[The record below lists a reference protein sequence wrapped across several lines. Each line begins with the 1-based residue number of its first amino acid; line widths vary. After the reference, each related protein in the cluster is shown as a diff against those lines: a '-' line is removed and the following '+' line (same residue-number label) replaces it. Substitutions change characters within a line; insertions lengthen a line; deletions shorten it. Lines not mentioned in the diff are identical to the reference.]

1 MRVREGRRLWS
12 SVREALAQRIA
23 AGEMPPGYQL
33 PPEPELATGFGVSRA
48 TVREALRSLEEDG
61 FLTRTRGAGT
71 FVTHRPRLRN
81 NLDVNFGV
89 TDAIRAAGMEPGS
102 EANQAVER
110 PASPEEARRLA
121 LQLGAPIVVVE
132 RVRTADRR
140 PVVYSQD
147 LMPKAVVGDRS
158 DLLERLLGRSIYEYL
173 ERDRGI
179 VVHHGVAS
187 FRPVKADR
195 SVAGR
200 LRVIKGALLLYI
212 RQVDYDD
219 QGQPVLLSDEY
230 HLADAFEFTVVRRG
244 PGRRFG

>member
-1 MRVREGRRLWS
+1 MRTKEGRRLWS
-12 SVREALAQRIA
+12 SIREELAQRIA
-23 AGEMPPGYQL
+23 SGKMPPGSQL
-33 PPEPELATGFGVSRA
+33 PPEPALATGFGVSRA
-48 TVREALRSLEEDG
+48 TLREALRSLEEDG

-89 TDAIRAAGMEPGS
+89 TDAIRGAGMEPGS
-102 EANQAVER
+102 EAIQVFER
-110 PASPEEARRLA
+110 PASPEIARRLA
-121 LQLGAPIVVVE
+121 IPPGAPIVVVE

-147 LMPKAVVGDRS
+147 MMPSAVVGDRS
-158 DLLERLLGRSIYEYL
+158 DLLDRLSGRSIYEYL

-187 FRPVKADR
+187 FRPIKADR
-195 SVAGR
+195 TVAGR

-219 QGQPVLLSDEY
+219 QGRPVLLSDEY

>member
-1 MRVREGRRLWS
+1 MRTREGRRLWS
-12 SVREALAQRIA
+12 SIREELAQRIA
-23 AGEMPPGYQL
+23 SGKMAPGSQL

-48 TVREALRSLEEDG
+48 TLREALRSLEEDG

-89 TDAIRAAGMEPGS
+89 TDAIRGAGMEPGS
-102 EANQAVER
+102 EANQALER
-110 PASPEEARRLA
+110 TASPEVARRLA
-121 LQLGAPIVVVE
+121 IPPGAPIVAVE

-140 PVVYSQD
+140 PVVYSRD
-147 LMPKAVVGDRS
+147 IMPSAVAGDPS
-158 DLLERLLGRSIYEYL
+158 NLLERLSGRSIYEYL
-173 ERDRGI
+173 ERDRAI

-187 FRPVKADR
+187 FRPIKADR
-195 SVAGR
+195 IVAGR
-200 LRVIKGALLLYI
+200 LRIIKGALLLYI

-219 QGQPVLLSDEY
+219 QGRPVLLSDEY

>member
-1 MRVREGRRLWS
+1 VRTREGRRLWS
-12 SVREALAQRIA
+12 SIREELAHLIA
-23 AGEMPPGYQL
+23 SGKMPPGSQL

-48 TVREALRSLEEDG
+48 TLREALRSLEEDG

-102 EANQAVER
+102 EAVQVVER
-110 PASPEEARRLA
+110 PSSPEVARRLA
-121 LQLGAPIVVVE
+121 VPSGSSIVAVE

-140 PVVYSQD
+140 PVVYSRD
-147 LMPKAVVGDRS
+147 IMPKTVAGDWS
-158 DLLERLLGRSIYEYL
+158 DLVEQISGRSIYEYL

-187 FRPVKADR
+187 FRPIKADR

-219 QGQPVLLSDEY
+219 QGRPVLLSDEY

>member
-1 MRVREGRRLWS
+1 MRMREGKRLWS

-48 TVREALRSLEEDG
+48 TLREALRSLEEDG

-121 LQLGAPIVVVE
+121 VQSGAPIVVVE

-147 LMPKAVVGDRS
+147 LMPKAVVSDRS

-187 FRPVKADR
+187 FRPIKADR

-219 QGQPVLLSDEY
+219 QGRPVLLSDEY

>member
-1 MRVREGRRLWS
+1 VRMREGKRLWS

-48 TVREALRSLEEDG
+48 TLREALRSLEEDG

-89 TDAIRAAGMEPGS
+89 TDAIRGAGMEPGS
-102 EANQAVER
+102 EANQVIER
-110 PASPEEARRLA
+110 PASSEDARRLA
-121 LQLGAPIVVVE
+121 ISPGAPIVAVE

-147 LMPKAVVGDRS
+147 IMPSAVVGDRS
-158 DLLERLLGRSIYEYL
+158 VLLERLSGRSIYEYL

-179 VVHHGVAS
+179 IVHHGVAS

-219 QGQPVLLSDEY
+219 QGRPVLLSEEF

-244 PGRRFG
+244 PGKRFE

>member
-1 MRVREGRRLWS
+1 MRTREGRRLWS
-12 SVREALAQRIA
+12 SIREELAQRIA
-23 AGEMPPGYQL
+23 TGKMPPGSQL
-33 PPEPELATGFGVSRA
+33 PPEPALATGFGVSRA

-89 TDAIRAAGMEPGS
+89 TDAIRGAGMEPGS

-110 PASPEEARRLA
+110 TASPEVARRLA
-121 LQLGAPIVVVE
+121 LPPGTPIVAIE

-140 PVVYSQD
+140 PVVYSRD
-147 LMPKAVVGDRS
+147 ILPTTVAGDRS
-158 DLLERLLGRSIYEYL
+158 NLLERISGRSIYEYL

-187 FRPVKADR
+187 FRPIRADR
-195 SVAGR
+195 AVAR
-200 LRVIKGALLLYI
+200 ALRIIKGALLLYI
-212 RQVDYDD
+212 RQVDYDE
-219 QGQPVLLSDEY
+219 QGRPVLLSDEF

-244 PGRRFG
+244 PGRKFE

>member
-1 MRVREGRRLWS
+1 MRTREGRRLWS
-12 SVREALAQRIA
+12 SIREELAQRIA
-23 AGEMPPGYQL
+23 SGMMPPGSQL

-61 FLTRTRGAGT
+61 FLTRSRGAGT

-89 TDAIRAAGMEPGS
+89 TDAIRGAGMEPGS

-121 LQLGAPIVVVE
+121 VQSGAPIVVVE

-187 FRPVKADR
+187 FRPIKADR

>member
-1 MRVREGRRLWS
+1 MRTREGKRLWS
-12 SVREALAQRIA
+12 SVREELAQRIA
-23 AGEMPPGYQL
+23 SGEMPPGYQL

-102 EANQAVER
+102 EANRVVER
-110 PASPEEARRLA
+110 PASPEVARRLA
-121 LQLGAPIVVVE
+121 IQSGAPIVAVE

-147 LMPKAVVGDRS
+147 IMPSAVVGDRS
-158 DLLERLLGRSIYEYL
+158 DLLERLTGRSIYEYL

-179 VVHHGVAS
+179 VVHHGVAN
-187 FRPVKADR
+187 FRPIKADR
-195 SVAGR
+195 TVAGA

-212 RQVDYDD
+212 RQVDYND
-219 QGQPVLLSDEY
+219 QGRPVLLSDEY

>member
-1 MRVREGRRLWS
+1 MREGKRLWS

-48 TVREALRSLEEDG
+48 TLREALRSLEEDG

-89 TDAIRAAGMEPGS
+89 TDAIRGAGMEPGS

-121 LQLGAPIVVVE
+121 VQSGAPIVVVE

-147 LMPKAVVGDRS
+147 LMPKAVVSDRS

-187 FRPVKADR
+187 FRPIKADR

-219 QGQPVLLSDEY
+219 QGRPVLLSDEY

-244 PGRRFG
+244 PGRRLG

>member
-1 MRVREGRRLWS
+1 MRTREGKRLWS
-12 SVREALAQRIA
+12 SIREDLAQRIA
-23 AGEMPPGYQL
+23 SGKMPPGSQL

-48 TVREALRSLEEDG
+48 TLREALRSLEEDG

-89 TDAIRAAGMEPGS
+89 TDAIRDAGMEPGS
-102 EANQAVER
+102 EANQVFER
-110 PASPEEARRLA
+110 PASPGVARRLA
-121 LQLGAPIVVVE
+121 VPSGSPIVAVE

-140 PVVYSQD
+140 PVVYSRD
-147 LMPKAVVGDRS
+147 MMPTDVGGYRS
-158 DLLERLLGRSIYEYL
+158 DLLERLSDRSIYEYL

-187 FRPVKADR
+187 FRPIKADR
-195 SVAGR
+195 AVAGA

-219 QGQPVLLSDEY
+219 QGRPVLLSDEY

-244 PGRRFG
+244 PGRRLG

>member
-1 MRVREGRRLWS
+1 MKTRERRGLWS
-12 SVREALAQRIA
+12 SVREELAQRIA
-23 AGEMPPGYQL
+23 SGKMPPGYQL
-33 PPEPELATGFGVSRA
+33 PPEPELATDFGVSRA
-48 TVREALRSLEEDG
+48 TLREALRSLEEDG

-102 EANQAVER
+102 EAIQVIER
-110 PASPEEARRLA
+110 PASPEVARRLA
-121 LQLGAPIVVVE
+121 ILHGAPTVAVE
-132 RVRTADRR
+132 RVRTADGR
-140 PVVYSQD
+140 PVVYSRD
-147 LMPKAVVGDRS
+147 IMPRPAVDRS
-158 DLLERLLGRSIYEYL
+158 DLVERISGRSIYEYL

-187 FRPVKADR
+187 FRPIKADR
-195 SVAGR
+195 TVAGR

-219 QGQPVLLSDEY
+219 QGRPVLLSDEY

>member
-1 MRVREGRRLWS
+1 MKLREGRGLWS
-12 SVREALAQRIA
+12 SVREELAQRIA
-23 AGEMPPGYQL
+23 SGEMPPGYQL
-33 PPEPELATGFGVSRA
+33 PPEPELAMGLGVSRA
-48 TVREALRSLEEDG
+48 TLREALRSLEEDG

-71 FVTHRPRLRN
+71 FVTHRPRLRS

-102 EANQAVER
+102 EAIRVVER
-110 PASPEEARRLA
+110 PASPEVARRLA
-121 LQLGAPIVVVE
+121 LPSGSPIVAVE

-147 LMPKAVVGDRS
+147 MMPTDVGGDRS
-158 DLLERLLGRSIYEYL
+158 DLLERLSGRSIYEYL

-187 FRPVKADR
+187 FRPIKADR
-195 SVAGR
+195 AVAGA
-200 LRVIKGALLLYI
+200 LRVIKGALLLYV

-219 QGQPVLLSDEY
+219 QGRPVLLSDEF

-244 PGRRFG
+244 PGRRFE

>member
-1 MRVREGRRLWS
+1 MRTREGKRLWS
-12 SVREALAQRIA
+12 SVREELAQRIA
-23 AGEMPPGYQL
+23 SGEMPPGYQL

-48 TVREALRSLEEDG
+48 TLREALRSLEEDG

-102 EANQAVER
+102 EANQVVER
-110 PASPEEARRLA
+110 LASPEVARRLA
-121 LQLGAPIVVVE
+121 VRSGAPIVAVE

-140 PVVYSQD
+140 PVVYSED
-147 LMPKAVVGDRS
+147 IMPRAIVADWS
-158 DLLERLLGRSIYEYL
+158 DLLERLSGRSIYEYL

-187 FRPVKADR
+187 FRPIRADR
-195 SVAGR
+195 TVAGA

-219 QGQPVLLSDEY
+219 QGRPVLLSNEY
-230 HLADAFEFTVVRRG
+230 HYLIASA
-244 PGRRFG
+244 

>member
-1 MRVREGRRLWS
+1 MRMREGKQLWS
-12 SVREALAQRIA
+12 SVREELAEGMA
-23 AGEMPPGYQL
+23 SGKMPPGYQL
-33 PPEPELATGFGVSRA
+33 PPEPELAMDFGVSRA
-48 TVREALRSLEEDG
+48 TLREALRSLEEDG

-102 EANQAVER
+102 EAIQVFER
-110 PASPEEARRLA
+110 PASPGVARRLA
-121 LQLGAPIVVVE
+121 VPSGSPIVAVD

-147 LMPKAVVGDRS
+147 VMPKDVVGDRT
-158 DLLERLLGRSIYEYL
+158 DLLERLSGRSIYEHL

-187 FRPVKADR
+187 FRPIKADR
-195 SVAGR
+195 TVAGA

-212 RQVDYDD
+212 RQVDYDE
-219 QGQPVLLSDEY
+219 QGRPVLLSDEY
-230 HLADAFEFTVVRRG
+230 HLADAFEFTLVRRG

>member
-1 MRVREGRRLWS
+1 MRMREGKRLWT
-12 SVREALAQRIA
+12 SVREALAERMA
-23 AGEMPPGYQL
+23 SGKMPPGYQL
-33 PPEPELATGFGVSRA
+33 PPEPELATDFGVSRA
-48 TVREALRSLEEDG
+48 TLREALRSLEEDG

-89 TDAIRAAGMEPGS
+89 TDAIRAAGMDPGS
-102 EANQAVER
+102 EAIQVVER
-110 PASPEEARRLA
+110 PAPPDVARRLA
-121 LQLGAPIVVVE
+121 VPSGCAIVAVE

-140 PVVYSQD
+140 PVVYSRD
-147 LMPKAVVGDRS
+147 MMPTNGGDRS
-158 DLLERLLGRSIYEYL
+158 NLLERLSDQSIYEYL

-187 FRPVKADR
+187 FRPIKADR
-195 SVAGR
+195 AVAGA

-219 QGQPVLLSDEY
+219 QGRPVLLSEEF

>member
-1 MRVREGRRLWS
+1 MRTREGRRLWS
-12 SVREALAQRIA
+12 SIREELAQRIA
-23 AGEMPPGYQL
+23 TGKMPPGSQL
-33 PPEPELATGFGVSRA
+33 PPEPALATGFGVSRA

-89 TDAIRAAGMEPGS
+89 TDAIRGAGMEPGS

-110 PASPEEARRLA
+110 TASPEVARRLA
-121 LQLGAPIVVVE
+121 LPPGTPIVAIE

-147 LMPKAVVGDRS
+147 ILPTTVAGDRS
-158 DLLERLLGRSIYEYL
+158 NLLERISGRSIYEYL

-187 FRPVKADR
+187 FRPIRADR
-195 SVAGR
+195 AVAR
-200 LRVIKGALLLYI
+200 ALRIIKGALLLYI
-212 RQVDYDD
+212 RQVDYDE
-219 QGQPVLLSDEY
+219 QGRPVLLSDEF

-244 PGRRFG
+244 PGRKFE

>member
-1 MRVREGRRLWS
+1 MRTREGRRLWS
-12 SVREALAQRIA
+12 SIREDLAQRIA
-23 AGEMPPGYQL
+23 SGKMPPGSQL

-48 TVREALRSLEEDG
+48 TLREALRSLEEDG

-89 TDAIRAAGMEPGS
+89 TDAIRGAGMDPGS
-102 EANQAVER
+102 EANQALER
-110 PASPEEARRLA
+110 TASPEVARRLA
-121 LQLGAPIVVVE
+121 IPPGAPIVAVE

-140 PVVYSQD
+140 PVVYSED
-147 LMPKAVVGDRS
+147 IMPSAVAGDRS
-158 DLLERLLGRSIYEYL
+158 NLLERLSGRSIYEYL

-195 SVAGR
+195 TVAGR

-219 QGQPVLLSDEY
+219 QGRPVLLSDEF

>member
-1 MRVREGRRLWS
+1 MRTREGRRLWS
-12 SVREALAQRIA
+12 SIREDLAQRIA
-23 AGEMPPGYQL
+23 SGKMPPGSQL

-89 TDAIRAAGMEPGS
+89 TDAIRGAGMEPGS

-110 PASPEEARRLA
+110 TASPEVARRLA
-121 LQLGAPIVVVE
+121 IPPGAPIVAIE

-140 PVVYSQD
+140 PVVYSRD
-147 LMPKAVVGDRS
+147 IMPSAVAGDRS
-158 DLLERLLGRSIYEYL
+158 NLLERLSGRSIYEYL
-173 ERDRGI
+173 EQDRGI

-187 FRPVKADR
+187 FRPIKADR
-195 SVAGR
+195 TVAGR

-219 QGQPVLLSDEY
+219 QGRPVLLSDEY

-244 PGRRFG
+244 PGKRIG